1 VEFVLVPLETIEQEG
16 FKKICFKNLCRIWIS
31 CRDLYVCSNLHL
43 GDSIDDD
50 NVDNMM
56 EANLEDESKT
66 YSFDDGKERS

>member
-1 VEFVLVPLETIEQEG
+1 M
-16 FKKICFKNLCRIWIS
+16 
-31 CRDLYVCSNLHL
+31 CSNLHL

-56 EANLEDESKT
+56 EANLENESKT